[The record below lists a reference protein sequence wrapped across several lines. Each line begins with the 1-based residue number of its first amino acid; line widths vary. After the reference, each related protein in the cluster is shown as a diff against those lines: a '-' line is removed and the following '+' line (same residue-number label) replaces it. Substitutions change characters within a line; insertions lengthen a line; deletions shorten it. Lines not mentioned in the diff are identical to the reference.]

1 MMGRGLK
8 IPGIA
13 TKKPTKPI
21 VIKLTSFLLYSP
33 SEYFLCDA
41 IHSSQCFS
49 RSGKQFLQSSFVNLS
64 RASWGFVLF
73 LLFFFLWISSTVTNL
88 FPFSFIFNF
97 GIKGV

>member
-33 SEYFLCDA
+33 SEYFFCDA

-73 LLFFFLWISSTVTNL
+73 LLFFPVDFFHSDESFPPLVSFLISE
-88 FPFSFIFNF
+88 
-97 GIKGV
+97 